1 MLYWKA
7 TATAGN
13 QTPPTTCGL
22 GIVSEDWEYLLR
34 IAPPSTRYVL
44 WYFLLYFFKTLFD
57 GGRMGILSIQ
67 NLTKCRVKWHEI
79 L

>member
-13 QTPPTTCGL
+13 QTLPTTCGL

-44 WYFLLYFFKTLFD
+44 WYFLLYFFRTLFD
-57 GGRMGILSIQ
+57 GGRIGILSIQ